1 MSGGTMCKVS
11 IGRAG
16 SASSNALYITREMA
30 VKDKENGLL
39 TRHME
44 KGIEGQTFAE
54 SRTNISSYFWVRE
67 EVEIKAAPKCR
78 GSKKNIDLSAGE
90 ASKDAGE
97 TLVKERKIRT
107 NYRAILSFERE
118 VETDRA
124 KAMVDEW
131 LSHTPFK
138 NAPAIATLHR
148 DTAHPHAHVL
158 IDARRVDG
166 KKVDLSPRQYRTLD
180 EVWNK
185 IYCREFGIDE
195 QEYLTKKSETR
206 AYKRA
211 VVKAK
216 QKGEQPPERPARAQF
231 PEREVFDKRDERAG
245 QSIAQD
251 DVLNATQRFDR
262 SLKKVESRIKKQFNL
277 QPAPERQTNVLA
289 ELESRIETLRQIE
302 ETIRQKGKDL
312 HYANERRAAV
322 REPNAEGR
330 WREFA
335 KEGSGE
341 ARVVRPET
349 SATRTE
355 GNADQRG
362 ASREGTSSGRDRAFT
377 RTDSSIA
384 DIGGYEDIAIEV
396 REGVER
402 ETKSGE
408 PNPAFGTS
416 ARAGQVGHQSEPP
429 LDSREAGK
437 TQPGDGGDSRS
448 AQELTAAAG
457 EEHHAA
463 GDQRSARSHS
473 LPKASDEPTSGKHQ
487 RERFEREQLD
497 GNGVSE
503 KQSGD
508 VGLLGED
515 RTRESRESAAS
526 TRSKSVNVQV
536 FTVEPP
542 DLRGVDRVR
551 AIARADEI
559 SDFDVNDRSLHSLRL
574 ESQTLQGIGE
584 GDGAEV
590 GQFVQPVGMGI
601 NENDRLQPGSNSFAR
616 SELATTALQREFDV
630 LREASANVLS
640 VDDDAALRSQRGMA
654 EESLRNDLLG
664 ADLRERLT
672 ASNSSLLDA
681 VRQHVQET
689 STRIAET
696 VEVIEVEPVE
706 IEAAEEGLD
715 WLIP

>member
-1 MSGGTMCKVS
+1 MCKVS
-11 IGRAG
+11 VGRTG
-16 SASSNALYITREMA
+16 GASSNALYITREMA

-44 KGIEGQTFAE
+44 EGIEGQNLAE
-54 SRTNISSYFWVRE
+54 SRTNISSYFWARE
-67 EVEIKAAPKCR
+67 EVEINAAPKRR
-78 GSKKNIDLSAGE
+78 GSKKNLDLSAGE
-90 ASKDAGE
+90 DASKDAGE

-138 NAPAIATLHR
+138 NAPAIATIHR

-185 IYCREFGIDE
+185 IYCREFGINE

-211 VVKAK
+211 VVEAK
-216 QKGEQPPERPARAQF
+216 QKGEQQPERPARAQF
-231 PEREVFDKRDERAG
+231 PERDVFDKRDERAG

-262 SLKKVESRIKKQFNL
+262 SLKKIGSRIKKQFNL

-289 ELESRIETLRQIE
+289 ELESRIKTLRQIE

-330 WREFA
+330 WREFS
-335 KEGSGE
+335 KEDSGD
-341 ARVVRPET
+341 ARVVRPGT

-362 ASREGTSSGRDRAFT
+362 ASREGTSGGRDRAFT
-377 RTDSSIA
+377 RTDRSIA

-396 REGVER
+396 RESVER

-416 ARAGQVGHQSEPP
+416 ARAGQGGHQSEPP
-429 LDSREAGK
+429 LDSRESGK

-508 VGLLGED
+508 VRLLGED

-559 SDFDVNDRSLHSLRL
+559 SDFDVNDRSLHSLWP
-574 ESQTLQGIGE
+574 ESQAFQSLDE
-584 GDGAEV
+584 ADGTIRQLTPSA
-590 GQFVQPVGMGI
+590 PVDI
-601 NENDRLQPGSNSFAR
+601 HENDALLPSDNRFDR
-616 SELATTALQREFDV
+616 SEPAITIVQREFDV
-630 LREASANVLS
+630 FQQTATDVPS
-640 VDDDAALRSQRGMA
+640 VGNDDCLHSQRGMA
-654 EESLRNDLLG
+654 EESLRNNLLD

-672 ASNSSLLDA
+672 ASNSSLLKA
-681 VRQHVQET
+681 VEQHAREADISLPET
-689 STRIAET
+689 AEL
-696 VEVIEVEPVE
+696 IEVEAVDVEAVE
-706 IEAAEEGLD
+706 IEFD
-715 WLIP
+715 

>member
-1 MSGGTMCKVS
+1 MCKVS
-11 IGRAG
+11 VGRTG
-16 SASSNALYITREMA
+16 GASSNALYITREMA

-44 KGIEGQTFAE
+44 EGIEGQNLAE
-54 SRTNISSYFWVRE
+54 SRTNISSYFWARE
-67 EVEIKAAPKCR
+67 EVEINAAPKRR

-90 ASKDAGE
+90 DASKDAGE

-138 NAPAIATLHR
+138 NAPAIATIHR

-185 IYCREFGIDE
+185 IYCREFGINE

-211 VVKAK
+211 VVEAK
-216 QKGEQPPERPARAQF
+216 QKGEQQPERPARAQF
-231 PEREVFDKRDERAG
+231 PERDVFDKRDERAG

-277 QPAPERQTNVLA
+277 QPASGRQTNVLA

-355 GNADQRG
+355 GNADRRG
-362 ASREGTSSGRDRAFT
+362 ASREGTSGGRDRAFT
-377 RTDSSIA
+377 RTDRSIA
-384 DIGGYEDIAIEV
+384 DIDGHRDIAIEV
-396 REGVER
+396 RESVER

-416 ARAGQVGHQSEPP
+416 ARAGQGGHQSELP
-429 LDSREAGK
+429 LDSRESGK
-437 TQPGDGGDSRS
+437 TEPEAGGDSRF
-448 AQELTAAAG
+448 AQELTAAAAG

-473 LPKASDEPTSGKHQ
+473 LPKANDEPAAGKLQ
-487 RERFEREQLD
+487 RKGFEREQLD
-497 GNGVSE
+497 GNGVLE

-508 VGLLGED
+508 VGLLGQD
-515 RTRESRESAAS
+515 RTRESKDSALS
-526 TRSKSVNVQV
+526 TRSRSIDVQDYSVGVPDRRNV
-536 FTVEPP
+536 
-542 DLRGVDRVR
+542 GSVR
-551 AIARADEI
+551 EIGGADEI
-559 SDFDVNDRSLHSLRL
+559 SDFDVNDRSLHSVRL
-574 ESQTLQGIGE
+574 ESQALQGIGE

-601 NENDRLQPGSNSFAR
+601 NENDRVLPGINSFDG

-630 LREASANVLS
+630 LRQASANAIS

-654 EESLRNDLLG
+654 GVSLRSDLLG

-681 VRQHVQET
+681 VGQHVQET
-689 STRIAET
+689 STRMAET
-696 VEVIEVEPVE
+696 VEVIEVESVE
-706 IEAAEEGLD
+706 IEAAEESLD